1 MSLVEG
7 LLSSRSEVPMSAES
21 FSADLAKVNV
31 FLRAQAGMFEETGSA
46 IITEDNFRFNGD
58 WADFDYI
65 VLVNDLDDF
74 HIEASDEG
82 FDSTSGDGYIH
93 DAKYGSF
100 STLRK
105 KFTGSAK
112 TINLI
117 VTANPIFYGKFVEAT
132 NLAVALDLT
141 TKTQRKRLF
150 GYVLYGWDKDAIE
163 TIE

>member
-1 MSLVEG
+1 MNLVEK
-7 LLSSRSEVPMSAES
+7 LLSSCSEIPMSEES
-21 FSADLAKVNV
+21 FSQDLAKVNV
-31 FLRAQAGMFEETGSA
+31 FLSKSAGLFEETGSV
-46 IITEDNFRFNGD
+46 IITENNFRFDGD

-65 VLVNDLDDF
+65 VLVSDLDDF
-74 HIEASDEG
+74 HILAGDEG

-93 DAKYGSF
+93 DAKYGAF

-132 NLAVALDLT
+132 NLAVSLNLT

-150 GYVLYGWDKDAIE
+150 GYVLYGWDKDVFE
-163 TIE
+163 STE